1 MDLLRKTSPFITLVL
16 MTACSPSRSKM
27 AAIPTVREQSQNNFT
42 SRSLKP
48 QSVPADSANLQQAI
62 SSSVSPTPNPSPMPT
77 ASPTPNEQSNPIMV
91 SPTPMPGPNSQRPAQ
106 PNPGKPDPAAT
117 SPKQEFTQESNQSP
131 DNAANKSATPLSDQQ
146 IVEKVAQQGVPR
158 EAIERVVTFLKTT
171 ATRTLT
177 VKADS
182 GHLQEMKVGNRI
194 YASIIDYSKRSSEK
208 RFYLVHLPTGQVK
221 KFYVAHGVNSG
232 MSFAEHFSNVP
243 GSKQTSL
250 GMYVT
255 GAPFQSS
262 KGPSMFLYGLEPSN
276 DQAYDREIILH
287 GARYVSLD
295 FLNKYNRLGRSWG
308 CPALSQ
314 EITRVLIPLI
324 SNGSVLYAYHSDLM
338 RVAAASSAVQIVS
351 RNQEAGAQESNQI
364 VPEEVDP

>member
-1 MDLLRKTSPFITLVL
+1 
-16 MTACSPSRSKM
+16 M
-27 AAIPTVREQSQNNFT
+27 AGIPTVREQSENTFT
-42 SRSLKP
+42 LRSLKP
-48 QSVPADSANLQQAI
+48 QNVATEQARQQQTESPSAVPTA
-62 SSSVSPTPNPSPMPT
+62 PPT
-77 ASPTPNEQSNPIMV
+77 ASPTPSPSPSASPSPKEQVKPNTT
-91 SPTPMPGPNSQRPAQ
+91 SPTPTPGPNSQKPAQ
-106 PNPGKPDPAAT
+106 PNPSKPNPPST
-117 SPKQEFTQESNQSP
+117 PPKQEFAQESDQSP
-131 DNAANKSATPLSDQQ
+131 DNATNKAATPLSDQQ

-171 ATRTLT
+171 ATHTLT

-182 GHLQEMKVGNRI
+182 GHLQDVRVGNRV

-295 FLNKYNRLGRSWG
+295 FLNKYNHLNRRA
-308 CPALSQ
+308 CRCH
-314 EITRVLIPLI
+314 T
-324 SNGSVLYAYHSDLM
+324 H
-338 RVAAASSAVQIVS
+338 
-351 RNQEAGAQESNQI
+351 
-364 VPEEVDP
+364 EV